1 MNILSNFF
9 NRSVSKISSSQQS
22 QNRLAVEALEERQML
37 STVDIVAA
45 GATGQE
51 TIELIIEGETVA
63 VFENVGGDFDNREFV
78 TLSYNTDQPFRA
90 SEIEVAFTNDLYD
103 PEKGVDRNVLIDRVM
118 LRFGTDGTPQEQE
131 FFVNRPFNFETEDSS
146 VFSTGTWGPKDG
158 ITDGFG
164 RGEILH
170 TNGSFKL
177 DGRIGNRG
185 ALLGA
190 SMGGPGTFIQI
201 NARGDTGHE
210 RFNLLIDGKVVQ
222 SYDVTT
228 ELSEYRFVAAENI
241 TADQI
246 RIEFTNDLYDPA
258 KGIDRNL
265 TVSSMR
271 LDSTLFQT
279 ESPSTFS
286 SGVYVEGR
294 GIVSGFN
301 ETEILS
307 TNGFFEFLASKGQTV
322 DFAGSTWT
330 SSNNESSSQ
339 IFVSDD
345 VLTVRG
351 TPDSP
356 ASISR
361 TLAATGNQLYEFSV
375 DAFRDIISGSFAS
388 DSQPWATIG
397 VNFND
402 AFGNIIQQERIDNI
416 ARDAH
421 SDGVRSQQFISPIGT
436 ESATIWIWA
445 GETGPGVD
453 IPLLVRDV
461 QLSPTVSDDTT
472 PPTVNLVRTPI
483 TSPTSNLPF
492 TLEVTDSSGLL
503 FVNGPTPEVT
513 ITGPDGYQFDLNSI
527 AGTGIE
533 GGTAFFYEL
542 APRSNG
548 QWTSADNGVYSVTVN
563 TGVFSD
569 SVGNL
574 VSEQLVGTFVIS
586 ISEPAA

>member
-1 MNILSNFF
+1 
-9 NRSVSKISSSQQS
+9 
-22 QNRLAVEALEERQML
+22 ML

-78 TLSYNTDQPFRA
+78 TLSYNTDQSFRP
-90 SEIEVAFTNDLYD
+90 SEIEVAFTNDLYE
-103 PEKGVDRNVLIDRVM
+103 PENGIDRNVLVDRVM
-118 LRFGTDGTPQEQE
+118 LRFGTDGTPEERE
-131 FFVNRPFNFETEDSS
+131 FFVNRPFNFETEDAS
-146 VFSTGTWGPKDG
+146 VFSTGTWRSEDG
-158 ITDGFG
+158 VTDGFG

-170 TNGSFKL
+170 ANGSFKL
-177 DGRIGNRG
+177 DGRLGDRG
-185 ALLGA
+185 TLLGA
-190 SMGGPGTFIQI
+190 TMGGPGTFVQI
-201 NARGDTGHE
+201 NARGDTGDE
-210 RFNLLIDGKVVQ
+210 RFNLLIDDEVVQ

-228 ELSEYRFVAAENI
+228 ELFEYRFVTDESI
-241 TADQI
+241 TADRI

-258 KGIDRNL
+258 NGIDRNL
-265 TVSSMR
+265 TVSSIR

-301 ETEILS
+301 ETETLNS
-307 TNGFFEFLASKGQTV
+307 NGFFEFLASSGQTV
-322 DFAGSTWT
+322 DFAGGTWT
-330 SSNNESSSQ
+330 SANNESSSQ
-339 IFVSDD
+339 IFVSDG

-351 TPDSP
+351 TPDSA
-356 ASISR
+356 ASVSR
-361 TLAATGNQLYEFSV
+361 TIDIEGNQLYELST

-402 AFGNIIQQERIDNI
+402 AVGNIISQERIDDI
-416 ARDAH
+416 ARDAQ
-421 SDGVRSQQFISPIGT
+421 SDSFRSRQFVTPIDAV
-436 ESATIWIWA
+436 SATIWIWA
-445 GETGPGVD
+445 GETSPGVD
-453 IPLLVRDV
+453 IPLRVRDV
-461 QLSPTVSDDTT
+461 QLTPAVSDDTT

-483 TSPTSNLPF
+483 TAPTSTIQF

-503 FVNGPTPEVT
+503 FVNSPIPEVSV
-513 ITGPDGYQFDLNSI
+513 TGPDGFRFDLNSI

-542 APRSNG
+542 PAPSNG

-563 TGVFSD
+563 AGVFSD

-574 VSEQLVGTFVIS
+574 VTRQLAGTFMIS
-586 ISEPAA
+586 ISEPAT